1 MAKQVGGTNLG
12 ADKKRVAKPAG
23 ARFKGNN
30 YDKPTEKQI
39 KKGLEKGTVYIE
51 NRANRSDKKPNVN
64 AGKGRN
70 VSYGSGGLLGLL

>member
-12 ADKKRVAKPAG
+12 ADKKRVAKPVG
-23 ARFKGNN
+23 ARFVGNN
-30 YDKPTEKQI
+30 YEKPTEKQI
-39 KKGLEKGTVYIE
+39 EKGLKSGKVYIE

-70 VSYGSGGLLGLL
+70 VSYGSGGILGII